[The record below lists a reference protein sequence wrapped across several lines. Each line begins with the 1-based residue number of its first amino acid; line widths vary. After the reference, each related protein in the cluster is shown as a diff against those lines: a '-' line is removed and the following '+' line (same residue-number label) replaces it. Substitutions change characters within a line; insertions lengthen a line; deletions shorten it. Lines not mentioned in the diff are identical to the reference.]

1 MNVIKQGPVTKGQN
15 SGEDQ
20 SLSEG
25 VGGQPEGRL
34 RFLLCRTLDCIIEKD
49 IRSCFECDEFP
60 CQKLQE

>member
-1 MNVIKQGPVTKGQN
+1 MDVIKQGPVTIRQN

-20 SLSEG
+20 SVSVESSR
-25 VGGQPEGRL
+25 QPEERL

-60 CQKLQE
+60 CLKLQE